1 MIDLHC
7 HVLPAI
13 DDGPRDLAATLAL
26 ARAAV
31 AGGTSTIVATPHV
44 SWGYPDVGSGVIAD
58 RVTQVNDALRAE
70 GIDLEVRPGAEVAL
84 TRGIELDDEELT
96 RLHLG
101 GGPWL
106 LLECP
111 LEQGAGAMFEAAA
124 VRMAERGHRILLAH
138 PERSP
143 VFHKDP
149 EALERLASA
158 GMLAQV
164 TASSLTGRFGR
175 VVRDVAWDL
184 MARGVVHNVATDAHG
199 AEGQRGAGLGTE
211 LEAAGLDAA
220 WADHL
225 GRAVPLA
232 IVSGGRVP
240 PPPGPP
246 PQPPRSGGL
255 LGRLGL
261 RRS

>member
-13 DDGPRDLAATLAL
+13 DDGPRDLDAALAL

-31 AGGTSTIVATPHV
+31 DGGTHTIVATPHV
-44 SWGYPDVGSGVIAD
+44 SWSYPDVGPAVIAD
-58 RVTQVNDALRAE
+58 RVAAVNEALQRE
-70 GIDLEVRPGAEVAL
+70 RIDLEVRPGAEVAL
-84 TRGIELDDEELT
+84 TRGIELSDEELT
-96 RLHLG
+96 SLHLG

-111 LEQGAGAMFEAAA
+111 LEQGAGTMFEAAA

-149 EALERLASA
+149 EVLERLAAA

-164 TASSLTGRFGR
+164 TACSLSGRFGR
-175 VVRDVAWDL
+175 TVRDVAWDL
-184 MARGVVHNVATDAHG
+184 MRRGVVQNVATDAHG
-199 AEGQRGAGLGTE
+199 ADGQRGAGLADE
-211 LEAAGLDAA
+211 LEAAGITGA

-232 IVSGGRVP
+232 IVSGTRIP
-240 PPPGPP
+240 LAPGPP
-246 PQPPRSGGL
+246 PEPPRSGGL
-255 LGRLGL
+255 LRRIGL
-261 RRS
+261 RRG

>member
-1 MIDLHC
+1 VIDLHC
-7 HVLPAI
+7 HVLPSI
-13 DDGPRDLAATLAL
+13 DDGPRDLAASLEL

-31 AGGTSTIVATPHV
+31 AGGTTTIVATPHV
-44 SWGYPDVGSGVIAD
+44 SWGYPDVTSEVVAA
-58 RVTQVNDALRAE
+58 RVAQVNDALRAE

-84 TRGIELDDEELT
+84 TRGIELPDEELEAL
-96 RLHLG
+96 RLG

-124 VRMAERGHRILLAH
+124 ARMASRGHRILLGH

-143 VFHKDP
+143 VFHKDLD
-149 EALERLASA
+149 ALERLVAG
-158 GMLAQV
+158 GMLAQL
-164 TASSLTGRFGR
+164 TASSLSGRFGR
-175 VVRDVAWDL
+175 VVRDVAWE
-184 MARGVVHNVATDAHG
+184 MVRRGLAHNVATDAHS
-199 AEGQRGAGLGTE
+199 AAGQRGAGLGTE
-211 LEAAGLDAA
+211 LEAAGLTPE
-220 WADHL
+220 WADHV

-232 IVSGGRVP
+232 IVSGGRIP

-246 PQPPRSGGL
+246 PEPPRTGGL

-261 RRS
+261 RRA